1 MVQEADQK
9 EKTQTAVD
17 PYKMATFLVNVGQ
30 RIQNIA
36 QKSIEKKQR
45 GERYYTIFNPRYM
58 MESFQEAFVK
68 IMENPKPFLE
78 AGGKFLLDYQR
89 LTMETYKSLWSGKE
103 LSDIVEP
110 DRGDKRFSDES
121 WDKTI
126 QYNFLKQSY
135 LLWHR
140 WMNEITE
147 DLEGIDPKAAH
158 KVQFYTRQIA
168 DALSP
173 SNNMFL
179 NPAASK
185 KAIETGGESVLNG
198 VSNFL
203 RDLDEGAG
211 HLSIKMVKRE
221 AFDLGHNIAVT
232 PGKVIYQNDLIQL
245 IQYEPTTKTVYQ
257 YPILL
262 IPPCINRF
270 YIFDLRPNNSY
281 VKWLIDQGFTVFM
294 VSWVNPD
301 QKLAHKRY
309 EDYVFEGVRDAVR
322 VMKEITGE
330 EKVNA
335 LGYCIGGN
343 FLATYSGY
351 AGGTGD
357 ESLNTTSYLAT
368 LFDFENS
375 GDLQVFI
382 DEKQL
387 DDIEARAKTQ
397 GYLDGETLARTFNI
411 LRSNDL
417 IWSFV
422 INNYLLGEE
431 PMAFD
436 LLYWNSHSTNLPATM
451 FTYYLR
457 NMFHHNLLVK
467 PGGIMVGGR
476 PLNLAESKTPSFIFN
491 TKDDH
496 IAPWWCGYGGTK
508 TFQGPK
514 KFVLGGSGHVAGV
527 FNHPSA
533 NKYGYWTNDSL
544 VEHYKDW
551 LEQAESHPGSWW
563 TEWLKW
569 MQTYNKKM
577 VEARHP
583 GSKKYPPIEDAP
595 GSFVKA

>member
-1 MVQEADQK
+1 MVQETDQK
-9 EKTQTAVD
+9 ENTKTAVD

-30 RIQNIA
+30 RLQNIA
-36 QKSIEKKQR
+36 QKSALKKQK
-45 GERYYTIFNPRYM
+45 GESYYTIFNPRYM

-78 AGGKFLLDYQR
+78 AGGKFLRDYQR
-89 LTMETYKSLWSGKE
+89 LTLETYKSLWSGTA
-103 LSDIVEP
+103 LDDVVEAE
-110 DRGDKRFSDES
+110 RGDKRFSGEA
-121 WDKTI
+121 WDKTLRHN
-126 QYNFLKQSY
+126 YLKQSY

-140 WMNEITE
+140 WMNEITQ

-173 SNNMFL
+173 SNYMLL
-179 NPAASK
+179 NPEASK
-185 KAIETGGESVLNG
+185 KAMETGGESVFKG
-198 VSNFL
+198 VANFL
-203 RDLDEGAG
+203 RDLDEGDG

-221 AFDLGHNIAVT
+221 AFELGQNIAIT
-232 PGKVIYQNDLIQL
+232 PGKVVYQNDLIQL
-245 IQYEPTTKTVYQ
+245 IQYAPTTKTVFQ

-270 YIFDLRPNNSY
+270 YIFDLRPNNSF

-309 EDYVFEGVRDAVR
+309 EDYVFEGVRDAAR

-387 DDIEARAKTQ
+387 DDIETRAKTQ

-411 LRSNDL
+411 LRANDL

-457 NMFHHNLLVK
+457 NMFHHNLLIK
-467 PGGIMVGGR
+467 PGGITVGGR
-476 PLNLAESKTPSFIFN
+476 PLNLADSKTPAFIFN
-491 TKDDH
+491 TKDD
-496 IAPWWCGYGGTK
+496 
-508 TFQGPK
+508 
-514 KFVLGGSGHVAGV
+514 
-527 FNHPSA
+527 
-533 NKYGYWTNDSL
+533 
-544 VEHYKDW
+544 
-551 LEQAESHPGSWW
+551 
-563 TEWLKW
+563 
-569 MQTYNKKM
+569 
-577 VEARHP
+577 
-583 GSKKYPPIEDAP
+583 
-595 GSFVKA
+595 